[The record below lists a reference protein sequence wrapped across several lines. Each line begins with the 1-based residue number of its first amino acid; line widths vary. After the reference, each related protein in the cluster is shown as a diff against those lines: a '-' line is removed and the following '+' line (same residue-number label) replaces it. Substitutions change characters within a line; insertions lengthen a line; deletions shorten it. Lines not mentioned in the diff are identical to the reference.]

1 MANKFGKFFES
12 LIYEDDGSTQQAEAP
27 QQASPVQQT
36 VVSQPTVGQ
45 TIVTPS
51 QPVATVASTN
61 LVVGADGNYQYTGKV
76 REHFARLICD
86 GITENDVEGPDYKE
100 LRDLHESPD
109 AKQNIS
115 DSDARWK
122 TAFSM
127 LKMMNKSLTKKY
139 VLDAIDVYV
148 RVIDNEMKN
157 ALAQIDGKK
166 DNQVGEKELQI
177 KDTENNIISSE
188 EEIKKLQEKIAKIN
202 EKIAADKAF
211 IETTRQEVE
220 KAKQEIFI
228 DKADLE
234 VTGSM
239 IKNTLLAD
247 KETLTRVLPDD

>member
-36 VVSQPTVGQ
+36 VVPQPTIAQ
-45 TIVTPS
+45 TIVTS
-51 QPVATVASTN
+51 QPGSTASLAGLTI
-61 LVVGADGNYQYTGKV
+61 GADGKYQYTGKV

-86 GITENDVEGPDYKE
+86 GITENDVQGPDYKE
-100 LRDLHESPD
+100 VRDIYSSGDLT
-109 AKQNIS
+109 KNIP

-127 LKMMNKSLTKKY
+127 LKMMNHSLTKKY

-157 ALAQIDGKK
+157 ALAQIDGKNN
-166 DNQVGEKELQI
+166 DQVKEKERRI
-177 KDTENNIISSE
+177 IDTENKISSSE
-188 EEIKKLQEKIAKIN
+188 DEIKMLQDKIAKIN
-202 EKIAADKAF
+202 EKIASDKAF

-220 KAKQEIFI
+220 QAKQEIFI

-234 VTGSM
+234 VTGTM
-239 IKNTLLAD
+239 IKNNLLAD
-247 KETLTRVLPDD
+247 KETLTRILPDD